1 MAPWKRAK
9 DQEASSTMLQTHHRQ
24 DGAHRM
30 TPSPTCAGC
39 GHSSVCQ
46 AGGYDRPELSGLRH
60 IAERIGPLRTGE
72 YLYRPLSP
80 FRAIYSVQSGMAKTV
95 AVDISGREQVLAF
108 HLPGE
113 MIGLDALDREIH
125 DNAVVALGKTQ
136 FCRFPFAAVRQIAI
150 EQPEVPWHLMQAASQ
165 RISCLQLSNGNYLA
179 EERFAAFLADMRDRR
194 AVLGLSADYLPLPMS
209 RADIGNHLRLTT
221 ETVSR
226 LLGRFRQRGFVT
238 LDRHGLHVA
247 NLPAL
252 RELGQSLLTH

>member
-1 MAPWKRAK
+1 
-9 DQEASSTMLQTHHRQ
+9 MLQTDNRLA
-24 DGAHRM
+24 GTHRM
-30 TPSPTCAGC
+30 PPSPSCAGC
-39 GHSSVCQ
+39 GHASVCQ
-46 AGGYDRPELSGLRH
+46 VSGYDRPQLSGLRH

-113 MIGLDALDREIH
+113 VIGLDAVDRELH

-136 FCRFPFAAVRQIAI
+136 FCRFPYSSIRQISTQ
-150 EQPEVPWHLMQAASQ
+150 QPEVPWHLIHAASQ
-165 RISCLQLSNGNYLA
+165 RISRLQLSSGNYLA
-179 EERFAAFLADMRDRR
+179 EERFAAFLVDLRDRR
-194 AVLGLSADYLPLPMS
+194 ATLGLSTDYLPLPMS

-226 LLGRFRQRGFVT
+226 LLGRFRLRGYIT
-238 LDRHGLHVA
+238 LDRQGLTIVD
-247 NLPAL
+247 LPAL
-252 RELGQSLLTH
+252 RELGQSLLTQ

>member
-1 MAPWKRAK
+1 
-9 DQEASSTMLQTHHRQ
+9 MLQTHHRQ
-24 DGAHRM
+24 DGTKPM
-30 TPSPTCAGC
+30 TPSPSCAGC
-39 GHSSVCQ
+39 GHAAVCQ
-46 AGGYDRPELSGLRH
+46 ASGYDRPELSGLRH

-80 FRAIYSVQSGMAKTV
+80 FRAIYAVQSGMAKTV

-113 MIGLDALDREIH
+113 LIGLDAVDREVH

-136 FCRFPFAAVRQIAI
+136 FCRFPFSAVRQVAA

-165 RISCLQLSNGNYLA
+165 RISRLQLSGGNYLA
-179 EERFAAFLADMRDRR
+179 EERFAAFLVDMRDRR

-209 RADIGNHLRLTT
+209 RSDIGNHLRLTT

-226 LLGRFRQRGFVT
+226 LLGRFRQRVFVA
-238 LDRHGLHVA
+238 LDRHGLHLLD
-247 NLPAL
+247 LPAL
-252 RELGQSLLTH
+252 RELGQSLLTQ

>member
-1 MAPWKRAK
+1 
-9 DQEASSTMLQTHHRQ
+9 MLQTHHRQ
-24 DGAHRM
+24 NGAQRM
-30 TPSPTCAGC
+30 SPSPSCAGC
-39 GHSSVCQ
+39 GHASVCQ
-46 AGGYDRPELSGLRH
+46 VSGYDRPELSGLRH

-113 MIGLDALDREIH
+113 VIGLDAIDRELH

-136 FCRFPFAAVRQIAI
+136 FCRFPFSSVRQVAT
-150 EQPEVPWHLMQAASQ
+150 EQPQIPWHLVQAASQ
-165 RISCLQLSNGNYLA
+165 RISRLQLSGGNYLA
-179 EERFAAFLADMRDRR
+179 EERFAAFLVDLRDRR
-194 AVLGLSADYLPLPMS
+194 AALGLSAEYLPLPMS

-226 LLGRFRQRGFVT
+226 LLGRFRGRGYIT
-238 LDRHGLHVA
+238 LDRQGLFIV

-252 RELGQSLLTH
+252 RELGQSLLSQ